1 MRKTHHT
8 YTPSVSIAIIGGGVI
23 GLMLAR
29 QLNKEGYDVV
39 VLEKGITAA
48 AEASRAGGGIISPLH
63 PWRYS
68 QAMLDLAQWSHDH
81 YREIAKELSLSTGI
95 YVPVNKT
102 GMLIPNVDEA
112 EAALQCSFLTAQ
124 RINAQQVAMIEPG
137 LSDPKN
143 SVWVPEVH
151 NIRNPALCRALVK
164 DMQLRDIEI
173 LTCFDIQSVKK
184 TSNKFTFLSKDKRKI
199 ETEKAVICA
208 GAWSGNVL
216 EMFVQQLGLDALSAN
231 LPEIFPV
238 KGQMIALQTRAGTLR
253 SVLLEGHSYLIPRH
267 DGIVL
272 VGSTVENAD
281 FDKQTTEKALKKLL
295 SFAHSHVPATR
306 YCRVVSQW
314 AGLRPGSHRDSPI
327 ISSINELSGLYIS
340 VGHFRNG
347 LLSAP
352 ASAQLAADLM
362 ADRKSN
368 FNKQMY
374 SL

>member
-1 MRKTHHT
+1 MN
-8 YTPSVSIAIIGGGVI
+8 SQSIAIIGGGVI

-29 QLNKEGYDVV
+29 QLNTEGSDVV
-39 VLEKGITAA
+39 VLEKGTIAA

-102 GMLIPNVDEA
+102 GMLVPNVDEA
-112 EAALQCSFLTAQ
+112 EAALKCGFLRAE
-124 RINAQQVAMIEPG
+124 RISAGQVRMIEPG
-137 LSDPKN
+137 LSDPQD

-164 DMQLRDIEI
+164 DMQLRSINV
-173 LTCFDIQSVKK
+173 LTNFDIQSVKK
-184 TSNKFTFLSKDKRKI
+184 TTGQFTVLAADKRQITVDKI
-199 ETEKAVICA
+199 VICA
-208 GAWSGNVL
+208 GAWSGHVL
-216 EMFVQQLGLDALSAN
+216 KKFAQQLTSGITSSLN

-238 KGQMIALQTRAGTLR
+238 KGQMLALQTKVGTLR
-253 SVLLEGHSYLIPRH
+253 SVLLKDHHYLIPRH
-267 DGIVL
+267 DGVVL
-272 VGSTVENAD
+272 VGSTVEQAD
-281 FDKQTTEKALKKLL
+281 FDKQITANGLEELL
-295 SFAHSHVPATR
+295 TFAHDLLPATR
-306 YCRVVSQW
+306 YCRIISQW

-327 ISSINELSGLYIS
+327 ISSIDAIPGLYASI
-340 VGHFRNG
+340 GHFRNG

-352 ASAQLAADLM
+352 ASAQLAVDIM
-362 ADRKSN
+362 MGRKSV
-368 FNKQMY
+368 FNEQAY